1 MYKQSPSRNHR
12 SKGIKVK
19 HVLQICLLLAVCFW
33 LLYQVKRS
41 HEKKREFD
49 EKEAKLVADM
59 ERAGEIMKFGR
70 KDLSRLDN
78 AAKHE
83 KLEDNEENE
92 GEEDE
97 GKPEEE
103 EQDPEETKVDDREED
118 EDDLLRGG
126 SNDVDEHDLEKSEA
140 EAEAE
145 HDEEFMDE
153 EKEREEAIDEKAEE
167 ATNEAKG
174 NSRIESAVEEQ
185 DHDGASQSNR
195 EELYK
200 ADDAS
205 SEVAHDTHTSNP
217 DRSDT
222 SGTLEQTDEGKA
234 SEQGTPSN
242 ATAAEEQNHKT
253 ANWTKLETGSH
264 PKSTILMESND
275 LAEDQNKTIAVRSE
289 TTSAM
294 LINRTEATSN
304 TSSRQNLIAET
315 QVIGDDTLFV
325 VSGKNLSGTAN
336 TTEHVNAG
344 GDELLTSSNNTII
357 EAKTSAGTL
366 TTDGSEEGDAEI
378 HEKSK
383 ADVTNGSSESQP
395 ANENAEAGLHDP
407 IDASDS
413 SITDEDTEARMDL
426 STLPDIRDNVD
437 NTDEAAEE

>member
-1 MYKQSPSRNHR
+1 MYKQSPSRNYR

-83 KLEDNEENE
+83 KLVEDNEENE

-126 SNDVDEHDLEKSEA
+126 SNDVDEHDLEKTEA

-145 HDEEFMDE
+145 RDEEFMDE

-174 NSRIESAVEEQ
+174 NSSIESAVEEQ

-234 SEQGTPSN
+234 SEEGTPSN

-275 LAEDQNKTIAVRSE
+275 LAEDQNKTIAASSE

-294 LINRTEATSN
+294 LINGTEATSN

-325 VSGKNLSGTAN
+325 SGKNLSGTAN

-344 GDELLTSSNNTII
+344 GDELLSSSNNTTI
-357 EAKTSAGTL
+357 EAKTTAGTL

-383 ADVTNGSSESQP
+383 TDVTNGSSESQP
-395 ANENAEAGLHDP
+395 ANENAEAGLQDP

-413 SITDEDTEARMDL
+413 SITDEDKEARMDL
-426 STLPDIRDNVD
+426 STLPDIRDNVG